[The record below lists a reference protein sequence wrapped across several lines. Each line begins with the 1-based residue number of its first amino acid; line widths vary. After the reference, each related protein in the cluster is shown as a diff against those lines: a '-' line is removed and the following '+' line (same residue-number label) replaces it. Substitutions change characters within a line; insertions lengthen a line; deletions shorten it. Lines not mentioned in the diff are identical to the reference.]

1 MTNSTYNS
9 LYFLQRDKAE
19 MKEKLNETIKEV
31 ELQKETYQQNETM
44 MTELRDKILK
54 LQEENLRL
62 KDQVFANLS
71 MFLSLYINIPTQAI
85 SNWVDAAESD
95 FDSMFQVMSD
105 MIGISEAI
113 HEDDDGG
120 SDDDSDTDT
129 LTFVDDDRTECDVF
143 LDELDDISEIAVDP
157 S

>member
-1 MTNSTYNS
+1 
-9 LYFLQRDKAE
+9 

-71 MFLSLYINIPTQAI
+71 MFCPC
-85 SNWVDAAESD
+85 
-95 FDSMFQVMSD
+95 
-105 MIGISEAI
+105 
-113 HEDDDGG
+113 
-120 SDDDSDTDT
+120 T
-129 LTFVDDDRTECDVF
+129 LTSQLRQF
-143 LDELDDISEIAVDP
+143 LNGLMLLNPILIQCFR
-157 S
+157 

>member
-1 MTNSTYNS
+1 
-9 LYFLQRDKAE
+9 
-19 MKEKLNETIKEV
+19 MKEKLNETVTEV
-31 ELQKETYQQNETM
+31 ELQCQMYRGNQKLLEEA
-44 MTELRDKILK
+44 RDDILK
-54 LQEENLRL
+54 LEEENSRL
-62 KDQVFANLS
+62 KDQVCMNCPL
-71 MFLSLYINIPTQAI
+71 LLCVNIPTQAI
-85 SNWVDAAESD
+85 SKWVDAAESD

-113 HEDDDGG
+113 HEDDGGG

-129 LTFVDDDRTECDVF
+129 LTFVDDDKTECDVF

>member
-1 MTNSTYNS
+1 
-9 LYFLQRDKAE
+9 
-19 MKEKLNETIKEV
+19 
-31 ELQKETYQQNETM
+31 
-44 MTELRDKILK
+44 
-54 LQEENLRL
+54 
-62 KDQVFANLS
+62 
-71 MFLSLYINIPTQAI
+71 
-85 SNWVDAAESD
+85 
-95 FDSMFQVMSD
+95 MSD

-113 HEDDDGG
+113 HEDDGGG